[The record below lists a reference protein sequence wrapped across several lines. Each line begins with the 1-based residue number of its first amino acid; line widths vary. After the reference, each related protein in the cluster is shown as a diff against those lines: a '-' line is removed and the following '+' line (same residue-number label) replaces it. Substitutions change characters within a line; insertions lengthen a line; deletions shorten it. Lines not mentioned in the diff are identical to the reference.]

1 MIFTAATTTACST
14 SLGHTSAR
22 HFLAPISESRMR
34 RSVPMAWSD
43 GLSDTRSNAV
53 IGESV
58 LQQRLHAHT
67 HTYTCFPVA
76 LELTRTFGARPS
88 AIAKSWGPPIRY
100 ARASVCRLGFRRHAR
115 GRRASIVCFFLLFFL
130 PRGRRSLGFQIS
142 DAWNGYVYRSLTFP
156 PRVIDLPISLLGS
169 TKHSKYSTQ

>member
-1 MIFTAATTTACST
+1 LHRFPNPACAVPFRWPEVTDCRIRGQTQS
-14 SLGHTSAR
+14 SVRVCCSSAY
-22 HFLAPISESRMR
+22 
-34 RSVPMAWSD
+34 
-43 GLSDTRSNAV
+43 
-53 IGESV
+53 
-58 LQQRLHAHT
+58 T

-88 AIAKSWGPPIRY
+88 AIAKSWGPSIRY

-115 GRRASIVCFFLLFFL
+115 GRRASIFFVFFCCFL

-156 PRVIDLPISLLGS
+156 PRVIDLPISLLRS
-169 TKHSKYSTQ
+169 TKHSKFSTQ